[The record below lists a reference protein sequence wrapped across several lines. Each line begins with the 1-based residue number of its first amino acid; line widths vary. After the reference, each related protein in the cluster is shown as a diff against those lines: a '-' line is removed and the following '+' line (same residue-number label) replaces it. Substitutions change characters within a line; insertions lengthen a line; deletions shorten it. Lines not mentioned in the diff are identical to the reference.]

1 MSRFDFKMSFDNIAI
16 VASALIGSGVAALSD
31 YSQKATSA
39 ATQQSRMTGS
49 ANQVKLSYAL
59 EKSPLPNF
67 LKGLLEQRS
76 F

>member
-1 MSRFDFKMSFDNIAI
+1 VQFFYD
-16 VASALIGSGVAALSD
+16 VPASPG
-31 YSQKATSA
+31 ATAVEARLEAEHYIA
-39 ATQQSRMTGS
+39 ATLQSRVAGGGG
-49 ANQVKLSYAL
+49 QVKFSYAL